1 VGHQEQIEIVTR
13 LTWLQGFEV
22 VGVSIEDADENRKG
36 KRVKLIHLRDLRK
49 LHTCGECGKTHR
61 ELAFMESEERRWR
74 DRSLGE
80 FETYLVITPG
90 RVACCGGTRVERMPW
105 EVSGHRMTRR
115 FFELAAALS
124 RRLPIQEVARMTGLS
139 WDTVCRVDKA
149 SIEMALGGSCPSLDG
164 LRWIGVDEVSR
175 TGGHVYFTVV
185 TDLKRGKVVWIGEGK
200 KSETLA
206 AFFREL
212 GQKRCRRLKG
222 VVSDLGSAY
231 VTTIAEW
238 VPHAIHLLD
247 RFHVIK
253 WVNEAV
259 DAIRRE
265 VFGGAPR
272 DELGRTLK
280 VKKWML
286 LRAQELLTLG
296 QKRLLS
302 RLLARNR
309 TLQRAYLLKEAL
321 RGIFQY
327 GWIYLGALRRALETW
342 CRTAIRSRLKPLVK
356 VGYRLREHM
365 DKLIGGFV
373 HAVKM
378 GLVESINGKI
388 AELRRQAR
396 GYRDPEY
403 FKLKIFQACSLE
415 DDPWMQIV
423 L

>member
-1 VGHQEQIEIVTR
+1 MGHQEQFEILRR
-13 LTWLQGFEV
+13 LLSRQGFAV
-22 VGVSIEDADENRKG
+22 VSVGIEEPEENRKG
-36 KRVKLIHLRDLRK
+36 KRVKLIVLRDCRK
-49 LHTCGECGKTHR
+49 RHACGECGKVHR
-61 ELAFMESEERRWR
+61 EVAFFESEERRWR
-74 DRSLGE
+74 ERSVGDV
-80 FETYLVITPG
+80 ETYLVITPG
-90 RVACCGGTRVERMPW
+90 RVACCGGTRVEQMPW
-105 EVSGHRMTRR
+105 EVAGHRMTRH
-115 FFELAAALS
+115 FFELIAALC
-124 RRLPIQEVARMTGLS
+124 RRLPILEVAKMAGLS

-149 SIEMALGGSCPSLDG
+149 SIEMSLGGTRPCLDG

-175 TGGHVYFTVV
+175 TGGHVYFTIV
-185 TDLKRGKVVWIGEGK
+185 TDLDKGTVVWIGEGK

-206 AFFREL
+206 GFFREL
-212 GQKRCRRLKG
+212 GRKRRRRLKG
-222 VVSDLGSAY
+222 VISDLGPAY
-231 VTTIAEW
+231 VSTIAEW

-286 LRAQELLTLG
+286 LRAQELLSLA
-296 QKRLLS
+296 QKRLLN

-309 TLQRAYLLKEAL
+309 KLQRAYLLKEAL

-342 CRTAIRSRLKPLVK
+342 CRMAIRSRLKPLVK

-365 DKLIGGFV
+365 DKLIGGFE

-378 GLVESINGKI
+378 GLVEAINGKV
-388 AELRRQAR
+388 AGLRRRAH

-403 FKLKIFQACSLE
+403 FKLKIYQACSIHH
-415 DDPWMQIV
+415 DPWASVV